1 MSDPDC
7 DEDKL
12 LRDAKAKAEKLIAS
26 LIAQRDDLNRFASH
40 IDPDKFAQGQKAFA
54 EAIGSTRKT
63 LDGIEKALRAGRH
76 SAPDTKGK

>member
-7 DEDKL
+7 DQDRL

-26 LIAQRDDLNRFASH
+26 LIAQQDDLDRFAAH
-40 IDPDKFAQGQKAFA
+40 VDPDKFAQGKKAFA

-63 LDGIEKALRAGRH
+63 LDGIENALRTRRH
-76 SAPDTKGK
+76 SASDTKGK